1 MKKNLLLFTI
11 IFMIMCR
18 VVHAQM
24 ATPGPVEQR
33 MTDSLCKSLARLDIS
48 KITTKEEAV
57 KAYTECVMAH
67 ADLLPDLAA
76 ERKVDMTDQNAMRT
90 VGIDLAKN
98 LVKQKCDY
106 FLKLAV
112 KMNSKEVEE
121 VDRSI
126 TGTFKRIDVKG
137 FNYVVITET
146 GKSERSFLW
155 LRQFPNSE
163 RFISGTAGLIGK
175 KLKITWQELE
185 VYLPQAKGYYKVKEI
200 LNIDI
205 L

>member
-11 IFMIMCR
+11 IFMIMCGA
-18 VVHAQM
+18 VNAQM

-48 KITTKEEAV
+48 KISTKEEAV

-76 ERKVDMTDQNAMRT
+76 ERKVDMTDQSAMRA

-121 VDRSI
+121 DRSI

-137 FNYVVITET
+137 FNYVIITET

-163 RFISGTAGLIGK
+163 RFIGGAAGLIGK

-200 LNIDI
+200 LSIDI

>member
-11 IFMIMCR
+11 IFMIMCGA
-18 VVHAQM
+18 VHAQM
-24 ATPGPVEQR
+24 ATPGPIEQQ

-76 ERKVDMTDQNAMRT
+76 ERKVDMTDHNAMRT

-98 LVKQKCDY
+98 LMKQKCDY
-106 FLKLAV
+106 FMKLSGLMAQKTADAEDNV
-112 KMNSKEVEE
+112 TSGVFRR
-121 VDRSI
+121 VDQ
-126 TGTFKRIDVKG
+126 KG
-137 FNYVVITET
+137 FNYIVITDNS
-146 GKSERSFLW
+146 KSEKSFIW
-155 LRQFPNSE
+155 LRQFPGSE
-163 RFISGTAGLIGK
+163 NFMNGVIKYVGK
-175 KLKITWQELE
+175 KVNIKWQELE
-185 VYLPQAKGYYKVKEI
+185 VYLPLAKGYYKVKEI
-200 LNIDI
+200 LAVDI